1 MMEIYLSGN
10 FILLSAFFFKE
21 AHQGLV
27 AEVAVTHSMSSQEV
41 QCISHT

>member
-10 FILLSAFFFKE
+10 FILLSAFFKE